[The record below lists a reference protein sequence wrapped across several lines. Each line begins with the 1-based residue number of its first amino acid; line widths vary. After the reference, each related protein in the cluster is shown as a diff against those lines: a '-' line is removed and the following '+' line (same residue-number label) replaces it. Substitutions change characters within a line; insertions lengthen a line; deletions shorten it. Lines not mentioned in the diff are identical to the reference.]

1 MIHRYNTFIK
11 AINLTIDYIILNIS
25 MILAYAIVGHTYLV
39 WENNVHYF
47 PVVLVF
53 NLVWL
58 LSANITGM
66 YESVLNRDS
75 ISTYR
80 LVIKTYLLFVSFICV
95 TIIII
100 IGIKAYFVTRE
111 YLFYAILLFGFFLS
125 LWKLIFLSI
134 RKSERK
140 FLGDY
145 RNVIIV
151 GSGRI
156 ANDVYQYLSD
166 NLDRGY
172 RVVGFFDDDPLTVTH
187 KELYM
192 GNTNDCIEFAVT
204 NEVDEIFCTLPDSY
218 DGKIQQLMLDA
229 DKNLIRFK
237 FIPQYY
243 NFGQKPMQVQSMGHI
258 PVISI
263 RQEPLEN
270 MLNRFT
276 KRLFDIVFS
285 IFVVVFLLS
294 WLFPILAII
303 IKLESKG
310 PVLFVQLRAGRDN
323 LPFKC
328 FKFRSMSVTENK
340 DEFVQATKNDVRVT
354 KSGAFLRK
362 SSLDELPQFINV
374 ILGNMSVV
382 GPRPHPLKLN
392 DSYVDIISS
401 YNVRHF
407 LKPGITGWAQVTGHR
422 GETKTTED
430 MLARVEADVW
440 YLENWSFLLDLKII
454 FLTFWNTVKGDKKA
468 F

>member
-25 MILAYAIVGHTYLV
+25 MILAYAIVGHTYIV

-53 NLVWL
+53 NLIWL

-66 YESVLNRDS
+66 YEYVLNRDS
-75 ISTYR
+75 IATYQ

-100 IGIKAYFVTRE
+100 IGTKAYFVTRE
-111 YLFYAILLFGFFLS
+111 YLFYAILLFGSFLS
-125 LWKLIFLSI
+125 LWKLIFLTI

-140 FLGDY
+140 FLADY

-151 GSGRI
+151 GSGRV
-156 ANDVYQYLSD
+156 ANDVYQYLTG
-166 NLDRGY
+166 NETRGY
-172 RVVGFFDDDPLTVTH
+172 HVIGFFDDDPYAVIQ
-187 KELYM
+187 KELYI
-192 GNTNDCIEFAVT
+192 GKTNDCMEFAIT

-218 DGKIQQLMLDA
+218 DGKIQQLMQDA

-243 NFGQKPMQVQSMGHI
+243 NFGQKPMQVQSMGYI

-263 RQEPLEN
+263 RPEPLEN

-276 KRLFDIVFS
+276 KRLFDVVFS
-285 IFVVVFLLS
+285 IIIILFVFS
-294 WLFPILAII
+294 WLFPILSII
-303 IKLESKG
+303 ILLQSKG
-310 PVLFVQLRAGRDN
+310 PIFFVQTRSGRN
-323 LPFKC
+323 NESFKC
-328 FKFRSMSVTENK
+328 FKFRSMTVNSDSDSK
-340 DEFVQATKNDVRVT
+340 QAVKGDARITPI
-354 KSGAFLRK
+354 GAFMRRTN
-362 SSLDELPQFINV
+362 LDELPQFFNV
-374 ILGNMSVV
+374 LLGHMSVV
-382 GPRPHPLKLN
+382 GPRPHMVKHTQQYAELI
-392 DSYVDIISS
+392 DTFM
-401 YNVRHF
+401 VRHF

-440 YLENWSFLLDLKII
+440 YLESWSFLLDMKII
-454 FLTFWNTVKGDKKA
+454 FLTLWNTVKGDKKA